1 MAVSTQYDMPAVSFK
16 PKRVPVTLQ
25 VQAFASLAMVA
36 VLFIFVAAT
45 FRAPLPKPLTS
56 DLSGLNFYGYSS
68 IADMPISLFSATV
81 FSEAMWQRCWATVD
95 KRCAPLAVRWLP
107 GLSRHTDAGCLQSFV
122 QWNLCS
128 ALSSFDLRHGSFSG
142 ESMPVIP
149 EHCTWRMAP
158 TSKSCEFE
166 HALAVNAAP
175 EVPSF
180 V

>member
-1 MAVSTQYDMPAVSFK
+1 MIQARAEPTG
-16 PKRVPVTLQ
+16 VTVALQ

-95 KRCAPLAVRWLP
+95 KRCAPLSPRWML
-107 GLSRHTDAGCLQSFV
+107 GMRRHRS
-122 QWNLCS
+122 
-128 ALSSFDLRHGSFSG
+128 
-142 ESMPVIP
+142 
-149 EHCTWRMAP
+149 
-158 TSKSCEFE
+158 
-166 HALAVNAAP
+166 
-175 EVPSF
+175 VPNNHTL
-180 V
+180 

>member
-1 MAVSTQYDMPAVSFK
+1 MTATV
-16 PKRVPVTLQ
+16 Q

-95 KRCAPLAVRWLP
+95 KKCALPHFLAP
-107 GLSRHTDAGCLQSFV
+107 AP
-122 QWNLCS
+122 
-128 ALSSFDLRHGSFSG
+128 AL
-142 ESMPVIP
+142 ESCVIP
-149 EHCTWRMAP
+149 HSTVYLQFLIRHYGSWSPPCSYIACRVDEGCCACVIMSGKHSWVENPNR
-158 TSKSCEFE
+158 
-166 HALAVNAAP
+166 HI
-175 EVPSF
+175 VPYH
-180 V
+180 

>member
-1 MAVSTQYDMPAVSFK
+1 MQQSMYTSRYIDATV
-16 PKRVPVTLQ
+16 Q

-95 KRCAPLAVRWLP
+95 KRCAPLP
-107 GLSRHTDAGCLQSFV
+107 
-122 QWNLCS
+122 
-128 ALSSFDLRHGSFSG
+128 LSSACADRFSG
-142 ESMPVIP
+142 QYIGPL
-149 EHCTWRMAP
+149 
-158 TSKSCEFE
+158 F
-166 HALAVNAAP
+166 
-175 EVPSF
+175 PSIGY

>member
-1 MAVSTQYDMPAVSFK
+1 MICLRCWLSQPLWLL
-16 PKRVPVTLQ
+16 TLQ

-95 KRCAPLAVRWLP
+95 KRCAPVLGTCDVQAYQC
-107 GLSRHTDAGCLQSFV
+107 AECL
-122 QWNLCS
+122 L
-128 ALSSFDLRHGSFSG
+128 
-142 ESMPVIP
+142 
-149 EHCTWRMAP
+149 
-158 TSKSCEFE
+158 
-166 HALAVNAAP
+166 
-175 EVPSF
+175 
-180 V
+180 